1 MRAGEILD
9 MVARLVSSSLLGGRR
24 LGDGA
29 AAICD
34 FAAGVGLGFWGVV
47 NDDDFLGEA
56 VAVETV
62 PIGLPRAPTLSR
74 RLVLGGRATRGGHG
88 ARARVVGHGGR
99 VAVVVSSGQR
109 WVSGVVRGS

>member
-9 MVARLVSSSLLGGRR
+9 MVARFISSSLLGGRR

-29 AAICD
+29 VAICD

-47 NDDDFLGEA
+47 NDDDFFGEA
-56 VAVETV
+56 VSVEIV

-99 VAVVVSSGQR
+99 VAVVVSRRQQR
-109 WVSGVVRGS
+109 VCGVVRGS